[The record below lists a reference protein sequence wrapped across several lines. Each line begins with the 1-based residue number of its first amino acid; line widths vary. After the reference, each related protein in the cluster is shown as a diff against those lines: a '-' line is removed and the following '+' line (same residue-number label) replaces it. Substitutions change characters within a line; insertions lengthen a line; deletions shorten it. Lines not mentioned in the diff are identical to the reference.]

1 MKALIEIDVPE
12 WQIGQEVTIH
22 FPDSMCKKGVCKAAI
37 SYDRVTREVVGT
49 KDDVKALYRVMLED
63 YMNNQ
68 EAIKKNKCRWCLTCE
83 YFKAN
88 TMPYENI
95 CKKYATH
102 VNPYSEGCD
111 EHKDKGD

>member
-49 KDDVKALYRVMLED
+49 KDDVKAL
-63 YMNNQ
+63 
-68 EAIKKNKCRWCLTCE
+68 CRWCLTCE

-95 CKKYATH
+95 CKKYAIH
-102 VNPYSEGCD
+102 VNPYSDGCD
-111 EHKDKGD
+111 EYKDKEGDEK

>member
-12 WQIGQEVTIH
+12 WQIGQEVTIY

-49 KDDVKALYRVMLED
+49 KDDVKGLYKVMLED
-63 YMNNQ
+63 YMNTKTNT
-68 EAIKKNKCRWCLTCE
+68 WCLTCE

-111 EHKDKGD
+111 EYKNKEGDEK